1 MKQIQ
6 QMKTPQAQ
14 QLLASFGLKRAS
26 EQLPILLENAA
37 RESQTPR
44 EFLLTLLDLELTARN
59 EKKRRRNYA
68 GAHFPPNAKN
78 IDEFNT
84 AELEGGITPTQ
95 IIELKE
101 LNWVDAATDII
112 FLGPPGVGKTL
123 LAIGL
128 GLEAVNA
135 GYTVCFERMSNLIET
150 LDNRKKSRAAAFRYR
165 RILKSQVL
173 IIDEIGFL
181 PISREQAN
189 AFFSLISELYR
200 KSSIII
206 TTNKEIENWDE
217 ILGDPVLTG
226 ALLDRIMENARCF
239 SLRGQSYRLKHPITQ
254 E

>member
-1 MKQIQ
+1 
-6 QMKTPQAQ
+6 
-14 QLLASFGLKRAS
+14 LASFGLKRAS
-26 EQLPILLENAA
+26 EQLPLLLENAA
-37 RESQTPR
+37 RENQTPR
-44 EFLLTLLDLELTARN
+44 EFLLTLLDSELTARN
-59 EKKRRRNYA
+59 EKKRRRNYS
-68 GAHFPPNAKN
+68 GAHFPPNVKH

-95 IIELKE
+95 IMELKE

-112 FLGPPGVGKTL
+112 LLGPPGVGKTM

-128 GLEAVNA
+128 GLEAINA
-135 GYTVCFERMSNLIET
+135 GYTVCFERMSNLIEI
-150 LDNRKKSRAAAFRYR
+150 LDNRRKSRAAAFRYR
-165 RILKSQVL
+165 RVLKSQVV

-181 PISREQAN
+181 PINRDQAN
-189 AFFSLISELYR
+189 AFFSLVSELYQ
-200 KSSIII
+200 KSSVII

-226 ALLDRIMENARCF
+226 ALLDRIMENSRCF